1 MKSALNWIWLALAS
15 AAVLVGF
22 GLLAKVY
29 WLLFMTGW
37 ELL

>member
-1 MKSALNWIWLALAS
+1 MKNALDWIWLIAGS
-15 AAVLVGF
+15 AAVVIGF